1 MSVSCLRV
9 ATATSLLISSA
20 RIQAF
25 VPPRSMNDASL
36 ILPTTATNRHD
47 GIRGHGHGGW
57 LHIKSPWRT
66 SDVEEKAKGAS
77 PAAVKT
83 NGENGGPS
91 SSGGLLR
98 FFDDNASSNDGG
110 GGGDQSSSKVKTTA
124 SASAK
129 KGPLGFLR
137 GDMSPL
143 AMDDEWAF
151 SLNSEDVS
159 AAKARGGDD
168 DDTGEEVAMMAGAGL
183 VVALL
188 VAGVTVLGMGAME
201 NFR

>member
-9 ATATSLLISSA
+9 AAATALLIHSFG
-20 RIQAF
+20 IEAF
-25 VPPRSMNDASL
+25 VPPRSMNDVTRT
-36 ILPTTATNRHD
+36 LPSTATSFSHYKRRD
-47 GIRGHGHGGW
+47 HGGR
-57 LHIKSPWRT
+57 LYIKSPWRT
-66 SDVEEKAKGAS
+66 RDAEEEAKEAS
-77 PAAVKT
+77 SATAET
-83 NGENGGPS
+83 NGETSGPFPS
-91 SSGGLLR
+91 GGGLLK

-110 GGGDQSSSKVKTTA
+110 DNDESNNKATTA
-124 SASAK
+124 APASAK

-151 SLNSEDVS
+151 SLDSDEVS
-159 AAKARGGDD
+159 AAKARGGKD

-188 VAGVTVLGMGAME
+188 VAGVTVLGMGALD